1 MTFSWPY
8 ILMTLGDTVK
18 RNSMQVTLKDQ
29 RETDPYLL
37 QIDTCGSQKD
47 TQVCRDEEQ
56 PRFLC
61 QLY

>member
-1 MTFSWPY
+1 
-8 ILMTLGDTVK
+8 MTLGDTVK

-61 QLY
+61 QLC